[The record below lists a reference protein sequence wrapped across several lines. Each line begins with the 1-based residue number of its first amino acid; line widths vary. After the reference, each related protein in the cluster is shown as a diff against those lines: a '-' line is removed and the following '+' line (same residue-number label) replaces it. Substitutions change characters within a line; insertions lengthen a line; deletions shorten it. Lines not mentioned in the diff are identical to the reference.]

1 MKIPYFLRMPLID
14 SCIQFVLIGQTNK
27 YYKAGNKMVKYIS
40 KRIMYMIFVFAVMSV
55 ILFFLYNLIP
65 GDPARAEV
73 EPMKDTLTPQEYQ
86 LKYQAARDRLGL
98 DDPLHIRYIKWIGKL
113 AKFDLGE
120 SSAFKKPVTEVIV
133 TPLKVTIFVN
143 IFSIALAFLITIPLG
158 ITCALKKNSMFDKV
172 VQVLTIIGYS
182 IPSFI
187 FGLLF
192 IFAFAVKLQWFPVSG
207 MNTANFQGT
216 QWELMKDT
224 MLHLA
229 LPLMVLTFSSLG
241 GLTRYIRAAM
251 GDALTMDCIKTAR
264 AKGLKERVV
273 ILSHAWRNA
282 LLPVITLL
290 IGWIMSVFAGSLI
303 VERMFNINGMGKF
316 FYDSLVKQ
324 DYNVTLAIQL
334 FYVILALL
342 GNLITDISYGLV
354 DPRVRVNR

>member
-1 MKIPYFLRMPLID
+1 MQIPYFLRKPCDALK
-14 SCIQFVLIGQTNK
+14 F
-27 YYKAGNKMVKYIS
+27 YKAGNKMVRYIF

-73 EPMKDTLTPQEYQ
+73 EPMKETLTPQEYQ
-86 LKYQAARDRLGL
+86 LRYEQARERLGL
-98 DDPLHIRYIKWIGKL
+98 DDPQYLRYFNWITSVAQG
-113 AKFDLGE
+113 DLGM
-120 SSAFKKPVTEVIV
+120 SNAFKKPVSEVILSPLGV
-133 TPLKVTIFVN
+133 TVFVN
-143 IFSIALAFLITIPLG
+143 MFSIALAFLITIPLG
-158 ITCALKKNSMFDKV
+158 ILCALKKHSIFDKT
-172 VQVLTIIGYS
+172 VQVVTIIGYS
-182 IPSFI
+182 IPPFI

-192 IFAFAVKLQWFPVSG
+192 IYAFAVKLQWFPVSG

-216 QWELMKDT
+216 AWEEFLDT
-224 MLHLA
+224 MKHLA
-229 LPLMVLTFSSLG
+229 LPLAVLTFSSIG
-241 GLTRYIRAAM
+241 GLTRYVRAAM
-251 GDALTMDCIKTAR
+251 GESLTMDCIKTAR

-282 LLPVITLL
+282 LLPIVTLL

-324 DYNVTLAIQL
+324 DYNVTMAIQL

-342 GNLITDISYGLV
+342 GNLITDISYGFV

>member
-1 MKIPYFLRMPLID
+1 
-14 SCIQFVLIGQTNK
+14 
-27 YYKAGNKMVKYIS
+27 MVRYIS

-73 EPMKDTLTPQEYQ
+73 EQYKDKLTPQEYQ
-86 LKYQAARDRLGL
+86 LKYEQTRERLGL
-98 DDPLHIRYIKWIGKL
+98 DDPQYIRYFKWISKVVQG
-113 AKFDLGE
+113 DLGT

-133 TPLKVTIFVN
+133 TPLKVTVFVN

-158 ITCALKKNSMFDKV
+158 IACALNKRSVFDNV
-172 VQVLTIIGYS
+172 VQVVTIIGYS

-192 IFAFAVKLQWFPVSG
+192 IYAFAVKLGWAPVSG
-207 MNTANFQGT
+207 MNTPNFQGND
-216 QWELMKDT
+216 WEMFIDT
-224 MLHLA
+224 MHHLA
-229 LPLMVLTFSSLG
+229 LPLAVLTFSSLG
-241 GLTRYIRAAM
+241 GLTRYVRAAM
-251 GDALTMDCIKTAR
+251 GEALTMDCIKTAR

-282 LLPVITLL
+282 LLPIITLL

-303 VERMFNINGMGKF
+303 VEKMFNINGMGKF

-342 GNLITDISYGLV
+342 GNLITDISYGIV

>member
-1 MKIPYFLRMPLID
+1 
-14 SCIQFVLIGQTNK
+14 
-27 YYKAGNKMVKYIS
+27 MVRYIS

-73 EPMKDTLTPQEYQ
+73 ESMKDKLTPQEYQ
-86 LKYQAARDRLGL
+86 LRYEQARERLGL
-98 DDPLHIRYIKWIGKL
+98 DDPQYIRYFKWITKVVQG
-113 AKFDLGE
+113 DLGT

-133 TPLKVTIFVN
+133 SPLKVTVFVN
-143 IFSIALAFLITIPLG
+143 IFAIALAFLITIPLG
-158 ITCALKKNSMFDKV
+158 IVCALKKNSVFDNV
-172 VQVLTIIGYS
+172 VQVVTIIGYS
-182 IPSFI
+182 IPIFI

-192 IFAFAVKLQWFPVSG
+192 IYVFAVKLGWAPVSG
-207 MNTANFQGT
+207 MNTPNFQGND
-216 QWELMKDT
+216 WEMFLDT
-224 MLHLA
+224 MHHLA
-229 LPLMVLTFSSLG
+229 LPLAVLTFASLG
-241 GLTRYIRAAM
+241 GLTRYVRAAM
-251 GDALTMDCIKTAR
+251 GEALTMDCIKTAR

-282 LLPVITLL
+282 LLPIVTLL

-303 VERMFNINGMGKF
+303 VEKMFNINGMGKF

-324 DYNVTLAIQL
+324 DYSVTLAIQL

-342 GNLITDISYGLV
+342 GNLITDISYGIV

>member
-1 MKIPYFLRMPLID
+1 
-14 SCIQFVLIGQTNK
+14 
-27 YYKAGNKMVKYIS
+27 MVRYIF

-73 EPMKDTLTPQEYQ
+73 EAFKDKLTPQEYQ
-86 LKYQAARDRLGL
+86 LKYEEARKRLGL
-98 DDPLHIRYIKWIGKL
+98 DDPQYVRYAKWISKVVQG
-113 AKFDLGE
+113 DLGM
-120 SSAFKKPVTEVIV
+120 SSTFKKPVTDVIK
-133 TPLKVTIFVN
+133 TPLKVTVFIN
-143 IFSIALAFLITIPLG
+143 IFSISLAFLITIPLG
-158 ITCALKKNSMFDKV
+158 IICAIKKHSVFDKV
-172 VQVLTIIGYS
+172 VQVVTIIGYS
-182 IPSFI
+182 IPVFI

-192 IFAFAVKLQWFPVSG
+192 IYVFAVKLRWLPVSG
-207 MNTANFQGT
+207 MNTPNFQGT
-216 QWELMKDT
+216 RWEMFADT
-224 MLHLA
+224 MKHLT
-229 LPLMVLTFSSLG
+229 LPLAVLTLSSLG
-241 GLTRYIRAAM
+241 GLTRYVRAAM

-282 LLPVITLL
+282 LLPIITLL

-334 FYVILALL
+334 FYVVLALV
-342 GNLITDISYGLV
+342 GNLITDISYGIV

>member
-1 MKIPYFLRMPLID
+1 MQIPYFLRKPCDALK
-14 SCIQFVLIGQTNK
+14 F
-27 YYKAGNKMVKYIS
+27 YKAGNKMVRYIF

-73 EPMKDTLTPQEYQ
+73 ESMKDTLTPQEYQ
-86 LKYQAARDRLGL
+86 LRYEQARERLGL
-98 DDPLHIRYIKWIGKL
+98 DDPQYIRYIKWITKV
-113 AKFDLGE
+113 AKGDLGM
-120 SSAFKKPVTEVIV
+120 SSAFKKPVTEIIG
-133 TPLKVTIFVN
+133 TPLGVTVFVN
-143 IFSIALAFLITIPLG
+143 IFSISLAFLITIPLG
-158 ITCALKKNSMFDKV
+158 IICAIKKHSIFDKV
-172 VQVLTIIGYS
+172 VQVVTIIGYS

-192 IFAFAVKLQWFPVSG
+192 IYAFAVKLQWFPVSG

-216 QWELMKDT
+216 QWEMFLDT
-224 MLHLA
+224 MKHLA

-241 GLTRYIRAAM
+241 GLTRYVRAAM
-251 GDALTMDCIKTAR
+251 GEALTMDCIKTAR

-282 LLPVITLL
+282 LLPIVTLL

-324 DYNVTLAIQL
+324 DYNVTMAIQL

-342 GNLITDISYGLV
+342 GNLITDISYGFV